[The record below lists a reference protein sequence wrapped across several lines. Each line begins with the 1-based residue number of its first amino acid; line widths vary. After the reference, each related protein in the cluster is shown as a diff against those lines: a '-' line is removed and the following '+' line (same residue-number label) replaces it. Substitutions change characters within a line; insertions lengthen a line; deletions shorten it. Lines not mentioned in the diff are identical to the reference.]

1 MSAAAAAR
9 TEEQRFE
16 YKRREP
22 QSQVLH
28 RLVREHLEPFL
39 EYTRERYRKPL
50 PKYVERELRGLLRCG
65 DPWHGFTRVR
75 CPRCRHEFFVA
86 FSCGARTVCPSC
98 SGRRMAAAS
107 VHLTDRVLPDAP
119 VRQYVLSA
127 PYELRLLLASRSEVL
142 SAVIRIVMRV
152 LLGWYRRRGRA
163 LGLQEAETGAVSF
176 VQRFGASM
184 NCHTHLHV
192 IVIDGVFSR
201 QEGGTTR
208 FHFVEPPS
216 AQELASMVATI
227 CERVCRMLRRR
238 GLMGE
243 ASLDSNEV
251 RLPEEALDGCRTVA
265 LSRGRFERLDEQGR
279 AQQRLFADDDQG
291 MRRKKDARWSA
302 DCRGFSLHA
311 GVGFGA
317 LDRKGRE
324 RLVRY
329 CTRPPLATERLS
341 VLRDGSVAY
350 KLKWANRRSSHRVMS
365 PLEFMARLASIVAP
379 PRLPLTRYHGVL
391 APNSS
396 WRRAVV
402 SGASQTDDDSE
413 PRCAQQ
419 DRAKP
424 QQSKADVSKTDVSK
438 ADVSKADVS
447 KADVSKADVSKAD
460 VSKADVSKAEAP
472 KPRSRTSTSYVPW
485 SELMK
490 RTLGINVLQCPVCQA
505 TMLLLAVITKREV
518 IDRILTHVKVPRE
531 PVEGDEP
538 AALYFDVTGES
549 VPAWAVGVDPDE
561 RGPPTDWEFVDPPA
575 PET

>member
-1 MSAAAAAR
+1 VSAAAAAR
-9 TEEQRFE
+9 AEGQRFE

-39 EYTRERYRKPL
+39 AYTREHYRKPL

-152 LLGWYRRRGRA
+152 LLGWYRKRGRE
-163 LGLQEAETGAVSF
+163 LGLAGAETGAVSF
-176 VQRFGASM
+176 VQRFGGSM

-192 IVIDGVFSR
+192 IVIDGVYSR
-201 QEGGTTR
+201 QEGGATR
-208 FHFVEPPS
+208 FHFAEPPS
-216 AQELASMVATI
+216 AQELASLVATI

-243 ASLDSNEV
+243 ASHESNEV
-251 RLPEEALDGCRTVA
+251 RLPEAALDGCRTVA
-265 LSRGRFERLDEQGR
+265 LSRGRFERLDDQGR

-302 DCRGFSLHA
+302 DWRGFSLHA
-311 GVGFGA
+311 GVSFGA

-329 CTRPPLATERLS
+329 CTRPPLAMERLS

-350 KLKWANRRSSHRVMS
+350 KLKWANKRSSHRVMS
-365 PLEFMARLASIVAP
+365 SMEFMARLASIVAP

-396 WRRAVV
+396 WRRAIV
-402 SGASQTDDDSE
+402 SRARQSDHDGE

-424 QQSKADVSKTDVSK
+424 KSKADEL
-438 ADVSKADVS
+438 
-447 KADVSKADVSKAD
+447 
-460 VSKADVSKAEAP
+460 KAEP
-472 KPRSRTSTSYVPW
+472 SKPRSRTSTSYVPW
-485 SELMK
+485 SELMR

-505 TMLLLAVITKREV
+505 TMLLLAVITRREV

-531 PVEGDEP
+531 PVAADELP
-538 AALYFDVTGES
+538 AKYYDMTGEP
-549 VPAWAVGVDPDE
+549 VPSWVLGLDPDPDE
-561 RGPPTDWEFVDPPA
+561 RGPPTDWDLVDPPA

>member
-9 TEEQRFE
+9 AEGQRFE

-39 EYTRERYRKPL
+39 AYTREHYRKPL

-152 LLGWYRRRGRA
+152 LFGWYRRRGRA

-251 RLPEEALDGCRTVA
+251 RLPEEAWMGV
-265 LSRGRFERLDEQGR
+265 
-279 AQQRLFADDDQG
+279 
-291 MRRKKDARWSA
+291 ARW
-302 DCRGFSLHA
+302 R
-311 GVGFGA
+311 
-317 LDRKGRE
+317 
-324 RLVRY
+324 
-329 CTRPPLATERLS
+329 
-341 VLRDGSVAY
+341 
-350 KLKWANRRSSHRVMS
+350 
-365 PLEFMARLASIVAP
+365 
-379 PRLPLTRYHGVL
+379 
-391 APNSS
+391 
-396 WRRAVV
+396 
-402 SGASQTDDDSE
+402 
-413 PRCAQQ
+413 
-419 DRAKP
+419 
-424 QQSKADVSKTDVSK
+424 
-438 ADVSKADVS
+438 
-447 KADVSKADVSKAD
+447 
-460 VSKADVSKAEAP
+460 
-472 KPRSRTSTSYVPW
+472 
-485 SELMK
+485 
-490 RTLGINVLQCPVCQA
+490 
-505 TMLLLAVITKREV
+505 
-518 IDRILTHVKVPRE
+518 
-531 PVEGDEP
+531 
-538 AALYFDVTGES
+538 
-549 VPAWAVGVDPDE
+549 
-561 RGPPTDWEFVDPPA
+561 
-575 PET
+575 

>member
-1 MSAAAAAR
+1 VSAAAAAR
-9 TEEQRFE
+9 AEGKQFE

-22 QSQVLH
+22 TREVLH
-28 RLVREHLEPFL
+28 ILVREHLEPFL
-39 EYTRERYRKPL
+39 AYTREHYRKPL

-119 VRQYVLSA
+119 VRQYVLSV
-127 PYELRLLLASRSEVL
+127 PYELRLLLASKSEVL

-152 LLGWYRRRGRA
+152 LLGWYRRRGRE

-176 VQRFGASM
+176 VQRFGGSM

-192 IVIDGVFSR
+192 IVIDGVYTR
-201 QEGGTTR
+201 QEGGTPR
-208 FHFVEPPS
+208 FQFVEPPS

-227 CERVCRMLRRR
+227 CERVCRMLGRR

-243 ASLDSNEV
+243 ASHDSNEV
-251 RLPEEALDGCRTVA
+251 RQPEAAIDGCRTVA
-265 LSRGRFERLDEQGR
+265 LSRGRFERLDDQGR
-279 AQQRLFADDDQG
+279 AQQRLFADDEQG

-302 DCRGFSLHA
+302 DCKGFSLHA
-311 GVGFGA
+311 GVSFGA

-329 CTRPPLATERLS
+329 CTRPPLAMDRLS

-350 KLKWANRRSSHRVMS
+350 KLKWANKRSSHRVMS
-365 PLEFMARLASIVAP
+365 PTEFMARLASIVAP

-396 WRRAVV
+396 WRRAIV
-402 SGASQTDDDSE
+402 SGARRTDDDSE

-419 DRAKP
+419 DRVKP
-424 QQSKADVSKTDVSK
+424 QSKADE
-438 ADVSKADVS
+438 
-447 KADVSKADVSKAD
+447 
-460 VSKADVSKAEAP
+460 SKAEAP
-472 KPRSRTSTSYVPW
+472 KPRSRTSTSYVSW
-485 SELMK
+485 SDLMR

-538 AALYFDVTGES
+538 AALYFDVTGEP
-549 VPAWAVGVDPDE
+549 VPSWVIGVDPEPDE
-561 RGPPTDWEFVDPPA
+561 RGPPDYDELIDPPA
-575 PET
+575 PEM